1 MATKIFKSKTFY
13 VIIGIIVLFVVTVPS
28 WRGEDDNSSHL
39 PIRVFRRSGE
49 VELGGTRI
57 FADTISCTTGNAMTI
72 DISAAGFSTIPRVQI
87 LPMRNTATVTSVPN
101 VAVKTISTTTIVV
114 NVTEGNPNTVNILG
128 SIVTL
133 GAPTQF
139 VATPSTILLN
149 VQAVGN

>member
-1 MATKIFKSKTFY
+1 MVVHGDFRKLLKMKPVHYIT
-13 VIIGIIVLFVVTVPS
+13 VIILLAIASLFA
-28 WRGEDDNSSHL
+28 WNSHL
-39 PIRVFRRSGE
+39 PIRVFRAAGE

-57 FADTISCTTGNAMTI
+57 YADTITPTTGNGFSI
-72 DISAAGFSTIPRVQI
+72 DISAAGFSTIPRVQV

-101 VAVKTISTTTIVV
+101 VAVKSISTTTIVV
-114 NVTEGNPNTVNILG
+114 NITEGNPNTVNILG